1 MSHNAYIRAL
11 GVWPATSVLTSTEMA
26 TFDLRQYQAVNG
38 DLGGVWAPASAI
50 TIGGSGIAATG
61 PLIASDADI
70 TIGHGRFLTVLGT
83 SGGALGTV
91 TVNAGA
97 LVTLGGT
104 TNVSA
109 TGTMHVLTGGGK
121 IVVDSGGAFEVNG
134 ATALTVKAGATV
146 TQESGST
153 LDLSGQVNVKTGAF
167 LTVRTGGTLSAE
179 TGTTISF
186 VAGSTVTLAGTNA
199 FSGTQTITG
208 TTHIGGTVNV
218 PTGATFAFDNG
229 SSLSAG
235 ATAPFALA
243 NIVTCSNQV
252 AFASGCVATVQT
264 GASFVTQSGATITRG
279 AAETVT
285 GKVTQS
291 GTGAYRNVRRIAG
304 AAADHTY
311 DGREYD
317 VIEVPNIAGATVW
330 TFSNLGASDYVF
342 VAVNRWEASNAN
354 QLQLQRGD
362 GSPIATFPTLVSGAV
377 TIFWN
382 GTRWIAHMVSGS
394 GVTVP

>member
-1 MSHNAYIRAL
+1 MAHNAYIRAL
-11 GVWPATSVLTSTEMA
+11 GVWPASSVLTSVEG
-26 TFDLRQYQAVNG
+26 LAV
-38 DLGGVWAPASAI
+38 
-50 TIGGSGIAATG
+50 TG
-61 PLIASDADI
+61 LLDADDADI

-91 TVNAGA
+91 TVEAGA

-104 TNVSA
+104 TNISA

-121 IVVDSGGAFEVNG
+121 IVVDSGGALEVNG
-134 ATALTVKAGATV
+134 ATALTIKAGATV
-146 TQESGST
+146 TQEAGST
-153 LDLSGQVNVKTGAF
+153 IDLSGQNNVKTGGF

-186 VAGSTVTLAGTNA
+186 VAGSVVTLAGTNA

-229 SSLSAG
+229 SSVTAG
-235 ATAPFALA
+235 ATAPFTLA
-243 NIVTCSNQV
+243 NITTFSNQV
-252 AFASGCVATVQT
+252 AIASGCVATVQT

-291 GTGAYRNVRRIAG
+291 GTGAYRIWRHLVG
-304 AAADHTY
+304 SAADHTY

-317 VIEVPNIAGATVW
+317 LIEVPGIAGATVW
-330 TFSNLGASDYVF
+330 TFSDLAAGDRVF
-342 VAVNRWEASNAN
+342 IHINRWEYSNAN
-354 QLQLQRGD
+354 QIQLQRGD
-362 GSPIATFPTLVSGAV
+362 GSPILTFPTLVSGGS

-382 GTRWIAHMVSGS
+382 GTRWIAHIVTAS
-394 GVTVP
+394 VTVP

>member
-1 MSHNAYIRAL
+1 MAHNAYIRAL

-38 DLGGVWAPASAI
+38 DLGGVWAPAAAI
-50 TIGGSGIAATG
+50 TIGGSGLSVTG

-83 SGGALGTV
+83 AGGALGTV
-91 TVNAGA
+91 TVAAGA

-104 TNVSA
+104 TNISA

-134 ATALTVKAGATV
+134 ATALTMQAASTSTQVAGAT
-146 TQESGST
+146 
-153 LDLSGQVNVKTGAF
+153 LDLNGQTNVKTGAF

-186 VAGSTVTLAGTNA
+186 VAGSVVTLAGTNA

-208 TTHIGGTVNV
+208 TTHLGGTVNV

-229 SSLSAG
+229 SSVSAG

-243 NIVTCSNQV
+243 NIVTFSNQI
-252 AFASGCVATVQT
+252 AIATGCVATVQT
-264 GASFVTQSGATITRG
+264 GASWVTQSGATITRG
-279 AAETVT
+279 ADETVT

-291 GTGAYRNVRRIAG
+291 GTGAYRNLRHALGSAV
-304 AAADHTY
+304 DHTY
-311 DGREYD
+311 DGREVD
-317 VIEVPNIAGATVW
+317 LLEVPNIAGNVTW
-330 TFSNLGASDYVF
+330 TFSDLGAADRVLVYI
-342 VAVNRWEASNAN
+342 NRNYYSAAN
-354 QLQLQRGD
+354 IFTAARGD
-362 GSPIATFPTLVSGAV
+362 TTTIASLGNAISGSFS
-377 TIFWN
+377 IFWN
-382 GTRWIAHMVSGS
+382 GVRWLAQNG
-394 GVTVP
+394 P